1 MLRKVMAIRGMG
13 QVITVA
19 FGLVILCIVFGIL
32 NPTFF
37 SNRNIGNLLRQ
48 IAPILIIGIGQSY
61 VLITGNIDLS
71 IGSVVGMSCMI
82 SATMMTKGIDPW
94 VAVFITYICCIAVG
108 VTNGQLVANCK
119 LPPFIAT
126 LGTMTIARGIAQIV
140 NNNYNTDSIGTAAK
154 GFRDFY
160 YGKILGL
167 FNTIWIAAVLW
178 LVLILFSVKHEQA
191 VIFMQLAVIL
201 RHQDYPVSILLQLQ
215 Q

>member
-1 MLRKVMAIRGMG
+1 M
-13 QVITVA
+13 
-19 FGLVILCIVFGIL
+19 
-32 NPTFF
+32 
-37 SNRNIGNLLRQ
+37 
-48 IAPILIIGIGQSY
+48 
-61 VLITGNIDLS
+61 ITGNIDLS

-82 SATMMTKGIDPW
+82 SATMMTKGIGPW

-154 GFRDFY
+154 GFRDFFY
-160 YGKILGL
+160 YGKIWVCSIPFGLLLSYGL
-167 FNTIWIAAVLW
+167 F
-178 LVLILFSVKHEQA
+178 LILFSVKHEQA

-201 RHQDYPVSILLQLQ
+201 RHQDYRCQIVTTTTIAYVVSSICACQSVLLPVQ
-215 Q
+215 QAVWALWMQVVVMRCMQFAASVIGC